1 MKKIKKI
8 MKRTLAMVILKVSG
22 VLAAGS
28 LGGIEIWQSA
38 LIAAFVGVMEV
49 TEDLSRAYV
58 QDGDISED
66 DINAAFNP
74 DLQ

>member
-8 MKRTLAMVILKVSG
+8 MKRTIAMVILKVSG

-66 DINAAFNP
+66 DINAAFNQ

>member
-1 MKKIKKI
+1 MNKIKKI
-8 MKRTLAMVILKVSG
+8 MKRTIAMVILKVSG

-28 LGGIEIWQSA
+28 LGGVEIWQSA

-58 QDGDISED
+58 KDGNLSDD
-66 DINAAFNP
+66 DINSAFNSEE
-74 DLQ
+74 L

>member
-1 MKKIKKI
+1 MKKVKQIL
-8 MKRTLAMVILKVSG
+8 KRTFAMVILKISG
-22 VLAAGS
+22 VMAAGS

-58 QDGDISED
+58 LDGHISDD
-66 DINAAFNP
+66 DINAAFAEE
-74 DLQ
+74 